1 MKISSL
7 IISILLVGV
16 LFTGFYT
23 FVNDLA
29 SPENYDLAVDNQ
41 YMNTFDK
48 TNNLS
53 MDIQKKYDNMQNFST
68 KKSSTI
74 QIITLIPDA
83 LSLMKDIIILPYR
96 VTSVMINDL
105 ARFINLPS
113 WVTTF
118 IVAVITIL
126 LLFAII
132 SMILRWNET

>member
-68 KKSSTI
+68 KKI
-74 QIITLIPDA
+74 D
-83 LSLMKDIIILPYR
+83 
-96 VTSVMINDL
+96 N
-105 ARFINLPS
+105 
-113 WVTTF
+113 
-118 IVAVITIL
+118 
-126 LLFAII
+126 
-132 SMILRWNET
+132 